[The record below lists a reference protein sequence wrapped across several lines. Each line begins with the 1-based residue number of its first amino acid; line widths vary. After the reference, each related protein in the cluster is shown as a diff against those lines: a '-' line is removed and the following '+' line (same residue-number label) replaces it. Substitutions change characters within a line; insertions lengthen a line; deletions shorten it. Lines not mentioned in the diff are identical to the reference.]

1 MSLSPSKGPQKSAQH
16 AKHLV
21 LSSHNAARTHAS
33 VPTPSATAAT
43 PASKAAVIPQESG
56 RVCPTC
62 RVKVALSSDGAC
74 NECTALKKAR
84 IREGE
89 RKESAKKKTTLVFDP
104 SAKHNKQK
112 TLPMVSMDGS
122 GGGGT
127 KNVSSAAIESIAS
140 GHIDKKLKFSS
151 TPATEVPNTVRR
163 PSSQTQY
170 QTDKRLYAQ
179 LRLTK
184 LHSRSTKRQLNFTGS
199 YSVIKDPKTRN
210 TDLISTVFEAVKDR
224 GCVRFKYVLSSSSF
238 IIVSSSHRIL
248 PSTTYY
254 SADSDPSPSLH
265 FEQER
270 LGWLFRERSATFVIH
285 RAPLR
290 VSEGLRRAREMTE
303 LQSLASET
311 RRRHPEIREAAEKS
325 LAILRSS
332 PEQATT
338 SLASDGPQSSD
349 LLRPVFM
356 GCATKNAKVVAISL
370 GSLQRLI
377 VLKAVPLSAVPM
389 IVNTMTDAMSQ
400 GVDIQLKA
408 LQTLVSLITG
418 FPEVHGELLGDA
430 LLLCFKLQES
440 KIAVVSSTAAATL
453 RQLVMFIVDKM
464 VDEDQKG
471 SSAATIPTHLP
482 DGSTK
487 SLAPSARDAFSVFE
501 DLCLLANS
509 EKPNFL
515 KLESLHKTFALE
527 LIESV
532 LTNSHAPIR
541 QHDELILLL
550 RHHLC
555 PLLLKALSDRPLFP
569 LTLRCT
575 RVVFIL
581 LKQFIHELDTEAEVF
596 LAFFIRIVSEEGG
609 APADSAGGGISRP
622 QWMRVLAMEIIRGLC
637 SDADLVR
644 TIWDRYDAQKD
655 ASSQVLSSLV
665 SALKRL
671 ITEKPSLLGVSS
683 QMFGVGVPEQPMDG
697 GVVEGMKGMVGATV
711 SGVAGV
717 VSMGM
722 GMGGG
727 GGGAGLSV
735 EGSVMKVQCIDQL
748 DKADAPPIPET
759 YIYLLGLQSICTLC
773 EGFSSFVTPLYNTI
787 ITHRS
792 REAGESTMRAPPALD
807 LEKLATAPSPVDEHT
822 VNQLRIVQDIISSS
836 WPALLASL
844 SFIISTNIS
853 DGLFV
858 DVVFGAVQGLINVS
872 GILALGTPRDA
883 LFTSLAK
890 FAIPARVVTSLEN
903 YSHSDAPLSPR
914 VASSMSSIADLSGA
928 GGSGSWGS
936 HQPPS
941 LSERN
946 YACLKVLVNCAMFL
960 AGSLGESWYWVL
972 EVMQNAEYVITSKGA
987 GISAPP
993 MVKGSASKP
1002 GSRVVS
1008 MMGGSPQL
1016 GAPPAAK
1023 HPLLTELDGER
1034 LYAAIQRLFDSTT
1047 GAMDDEAFGAF
1058 VRALCK
1064 LSWEMVGMQSSSSD
1078 VHSGLASTSTLTL
1091 PAGAAG
1097 NESLE
1102 SLSLSPNTEA
1112 SHRRR
1117 ASGIHIPRTLRS
1129 GDFGISKLLTV
1140 SLLNIHRLIY
1150 RAPNVAWEP
1159 TTLHLL
1165 SVIRDERTCR
1175 KESKEKLGAPQG
1187 IRIQA
1192 AKALDEIL
1200 VNALKNLG
1208 SGIGMGDKKGEV
1220 QQRVLDVLGKQVIL
1234 IPDGGLGTGG
1244 VTMVEVE
1251 LRKMGLETL
1260 HEILQNSA
1268 HTLVVGWEKIF
1279 EMLGSVC
1286 LPSAAAHAQNQA
1298 VAGTGSVPSSPLMN
1312 RWKTSSNATS
1322 PAIGY
1327 GHPGDRHQER
1337 NAATLVKI
1345 AFQSLTLVCDSI
1357 SSLQP
1362 DHLRLCIIT
1371 LGQFGRQPD
1380 TNIALTAATSLL
1392 WGVSDAIQSKRK
1404 SLSDTTEPA
1413 YKTYSD
1419 LWLFLLGEILGLC
1432 ISIGDERREVRDGAI
1447 QTLFRALMF
1456 YGGTLSLAEWEEC
1469 VWGILVPLFEKLST
1483 ATGDATPSAASSPVA
1498 PTNAPSFAGERQQS
1512 WDDSKILAFHSL
1524 GSILHDFLAEKLIRL
1539 ESFARIWDFLV
1550 ARVQEAVLW
1559 DNRIVSSPSLRC
1571 LEKAIKAAGLAAG
1584 SGGGGGDEA
1593 LSERV
1598 VDMCERAWKAFD
1610 EIGEAILQKK
1620 NEVPAKSSSPITLT
1634 IPVRATKSF
1643 SQESFV
1649 SLLEVVQRVR
1659 EVERGIQAKEWELER
1674 LARLMVILKGVLTY
1688 SSSPDYRPDI
1698 DSLSPAQTSV
1708 MDTVNGID
1716 LSAPTVSSLVMRD
1729 LSEYATLAFLAAFDV
1744 QPSTLTQT
1752 GPKRI
1757 TYIAL
1762 MKKTMPLLVDLYV
1775 QFKAKP
1781 DLYADGTLEAVIS
1794 AYSIP
1799 IKMKYDCPP
1808 PSKFGKDPPL
1818 WKTATTNF
1826 LRVVKECLVQMN
1838 TLKSDIPDDRV
1849 EGIWRQII
1857 DVFRGGIL
1865 ADCSASEEFP
1875 LDVQDA
1881 EENFDLALISSLEI
1895 DVLPYIGDSRVPD
1908 SLIRQLS
1915 RVLQQGSALYE
1926 PHSKSSASS
1935 SPITEAL
1942 HQPGEFGF
1950 GKGGLPEGSYGS
1962 TDLGTPLPRERFS
1975 YWCLDLLFLMC
1986 SDFCKD
1992 GEPLRRRVAALSLPS
2007 LLNRCHA
2014 SLASYVADEVI
2025 RGALPFPRAR
2035 EEELLYILRKL
2046 LDLSLWPS
2054 SLWAAFAEDPTRC
2067 ATETPH
2073 TTLPPSEL
2081 VADAVKR
2088 STVAHLFHMY
2098 DLLCDIAAIP
2108 RKPPSTWV
2116 SIPQAKSGSGSV
2128 GKPPIP
2134 TPSSQ
2139 PPSGRPGESTRSLK
2153 LFRGGGVVGMDAR
2166 TLARECL
2173 KVIGKELGVSR

>member
-1 MSLSPSKGPQKSAQH
+1 MSSLAF
-16 AKHLV
+16 LV
-21 LSSHNAARTHAS
+21 
-33 VPTPSATAAT
+33 
-43 PASKAAVIPQESG
+43 
-56 RVCPTC
+56 
-62 RVKVALSSDGAC
+62 
-74 NECTALKKAR
+74 
-84 IREGE
+84 
-89 RKESAKKKTTLVFDP
+89 
-104 SAKHNKQK
+104 
-112 TLPMVSMDGS
+112 
-122 GGGGT
+122 
-127 KNVSSAAIESIAS
+127 
-140 GHIDKKLKFSS
+140 
-151 TPATEVPNTVRR
+151 
-163 PSSQTQY
+163 
-170 QTDKRLYAQ
+170 
-179 LRLTK
+179 
-184 LHSRSTKRQLNFTGS
+184 
-199 YSVIKDPKTRN
+199 
-210 TDLISTVFEAVKDR
+210 
-224 GCVRFKYVLSSSSF
+224 
-238 IIVSSSHRIL
+238 
-248 PSTTYY
+248 
-254 SADSDPSPSLH
+254 
-265 FEQER
+265 
-270 LGWLFRERSATFVIH
+270 
-285 RAPLR
+285 
-290 VSEGLRRAREMTE
+290 TE

-464 VDEDQKG
+464 VDEDLKG
-471 SSAATIPTHLP
+471 SSATTIPTHLP

-541 QHDELILLL
+541 QHEELILLL

-596 LAFFIRIVSEEGG
+596 LAFFIRIVGEEGG
-609 APADSAGGGISRP
+609 ALADSGGGGINRP

-671 ITEKPSLLGVSS
+671 ITEKPALLGVSA
-683 QMFGVGVPEQPMDG
+683 QMFGVGVPEQAVEG
-697 GVVEGMKGMVGATV
+697 GVVEGVKGMVGATV

-773 EGFSSFVTPLYNTI
+773 EGFSSYATPLYNTI

-792 REAGESTMRAPPALD
+792 REAGDSTMRAPPALD
-807 LEKLATAPSPVDEHT
+807 LAKLASAPSPVDEHT
-822 VNQLRIVQDIISSS
+822 VSQLRIVQDIISAS

-903 YSHSDAPLSPR
+903 YSYNDAPLSPR
-914 VASSMSSIADLSGA
+914 VTSSMSTIADLSSG
-928 GGSGSWGS
+928 GGSGTGGA

-1016 GAPPAAK
+1016 GAPPAVK
-1023 HPLLTELDGER
+1023 HPLLMELDGER

-1047 GAMDDEAFGAF
+1047 GALDDEAFGAF

-1091 PAGAAG
+1091 PTGTAGG

-1150 RAPNVAWEP
+1150 RAPSVAWEP
-1159 TTLHLL
+1159 TTMHLL
-1165 SVIRDERTCR
+1165 SVIRDEKTT
-1175 KESKEKLGAPQG
+1175 KKDSKEKLGAPQG

-1200 VNALKNLG
+1200 VNALKSLG
-1208 SGIGMGDKKGEV
+1208 SGVGMGDKKGDV

-1234 IPDGGLGTGG
+1234 IPDGGPGTGG
-1244 VTMVEVE
+1244 ITMVEVE

-1268 HTLVVGWEKIF
+1268 HTLIVGWEKIF

-1286 LPSAAAHAQNQA
+1286 MPSSAAHTQTQT
-1298 VAGTGSVPSSPLMN
+1298 VAGSGSVPSSPSTS
-1312 RWKTSSNATS
+1312 RWKAS

-1327 GHPGDRHQER
+1327 GQPGDRHQER
-1337 NAATLVKI
+1337 NAATLIKI

-1404 SLSDTTEPA
+1404 SLSDTTQPA

-1483 ATGDATPSAASSPVA
+1483 AIVGAAGDATPSAASSPIA
-1498 PTNAPSFAGERQQS
+1498 PIGTPSFIGEREQG

-1524 GSILHDFLAEKLIRL
+1524 GSIFHDFLADKLIRL

-1571 LEKAIKAAGLAAG
+1571 LEKAIKAAGMAIG
-1584 SGGGGGDEA
+1584 SSGGGGNNEV
-1593 LSERV
+1593 LSQRV

-1610 EIGEAILQKK
+1610 EIGDTILQKK
-1620 NEVPAKSSSPITLT
+1620 NEGPAKVSSPIVLA
-1634 IPVRATKSF
+1634 IPVRVTKSF

-1649 SLLEVVQRVR
+1649 SLLEVVQRLR

-1674 LARLMVILKGVLTY
+1674 LARLLVILKGVLTY

-1716 LSAPTVSSLVMRD
+1716 LSAPAVSSLVMRD
-1729 LSEYATLAFLAAFDV
+1729 LSEYATLTFLAAFDV

-1762 MKKTMPLLVDLYV
+1762 MKKTMPLLVDLYS
-1775 QFKAKP
+1775 QFKATP
-1781 DLYADGTLEAVIS
+1781 DIYADGTLEAVIS

-1799 IKMKYDCPP
+1799 IKMKYDCPA

-1826 LRVVKECLVQMN
+1826 LRVVKECLAQMN
-1838 TLKSDIPDDRV
+1838 VLRENIPDDRV

-1875 LDVQDA
+1875 LEVQEA

-1908 SLIRQLS
+1908 PLIRQLS
-1915 RVLQQGSALYE
+1915 KVLQQGSALYE
-1926 PHSKSSASS
+1926 SDSKSSASS
-1935 SPITEAL
+1935 SPIAEAL
-1942 HQPGEFGF
+1942 RQPGEFGF

-2014 SLASYVADEVI
+2014 SLASYVADEMI
-2025 RGALPFPRAR
+2025 RGGLPFPRAR

-2046 LDLSLWPS
+2046 LDLSLWPA
-2054 SLWAAFAEDPTRC
+2054 SLWAAFAEEPTRC
-2067 ATETPH
+2067 CTETPPID

-2116 SIPQAKSGSGSV
+2116 SIPQAKSASSSV
-2128 GKPPIP
+2128 GRIP
-2134 TPSSQ
+2134 MPTTTSPSSISQ
-2139 PPSGRPGESTRSLK
+2139 LGETTRASK
-2153 LFRGGGVVGMDAR
+2153 LSRGGAVVEMDAR

-2173 KVIGKELGVSR
+2173 KIIGKELGVSR